1 MENQVT
7 VSDIRPPLQPAPE
20 LPPLGH
26 DSGDRIPADELLPG
40 VKQLLDAPE
49 SRQYEDC
56 KDSVEHHRHSGNWPV
71 VLGHQDQNE
80 VADAP
85 KEATAHIRQTVPHA
99 PFLADRGIR
108 DRAVLADPGVSGPNA
123 VAMGS
128 IPSVADCERE
138 IAAPLLPRE
147 QANPVQ
153 EQQVA
158 LLPSEQAKAQAD
170 WLKSLLPT
178 LSAGWWDVAANG
190 KGFIIKQKWRE
201 GSKQI
206 TQTYPRVS
214 REQYETLQGSNYA
227 RFIAADII
235 AGHLDECRKSR
246 DAAKRER
253 AIRASERVR
262 SEC

>member
-1 MENQVT
+1 M
-7 VSDIRPPLQPAPE
+7 SDIRPPLQPAPE

-26 DSGDRIPADELLPG
+26 DSGDLIPVDELLPG

-56 KDSVEHHRHSGNWPV
+56 KDSVEHYRHSGNWPAV
-71 VLGHQDQNE
+71 PGHQDQDE
-80 VADAP
+80 VASDT

-99 PFLADRGIR
+99 PFLADRGRR
-108 DRAVLADPGVSGPNA
+108 DAVPVADPGGSGPGA

-128 IPSVADCERE
+128 VPSVADCERE
-138 IAAPLLPRE
+138 VTAPLLPRE

-190 KGFIIKQKWRE
+190 
-201 GSKQI
+201 
-206 TQTYPRVS
+206 
-214 REQYETLQGSNYA
+214 
-227 RFIAADII
+227 
-235 AGHLDECRKSR
+235 
-246 DAAKRER
+246 
-253 AIRASERVR
+253 
-262 SEC
+262 